1 MGSKKKRKKG
11 TVLNVKLF
19 LVVIV
24 ARNIKKNQAANL
36 QGSTPY
42 ERRNKSR
49 KIRREI
55 SLFHYCKYNI
65 CMREKEREC
74 VYVVISVRAH
84 KIRPELL
91 IDSYLKS

>member
-24 ARNIKKNQAANL
+24 ARKIKKNQAANL

-49 KIRREI
+49 KMPREI

-65 CMREKEREC
+65 CMREKVSACAC
-74 VYVVISVRAH
+74 VCNNLSARTQNKARAVN
-84 KIRPELL
+84 
-91 IDSYLKS
+91 